1 MAKWRNFP
9 ALLLV
14 ALALSGCGQSDNPGP
29 DVETGR
35 RLFGEHCASCHS
47 LSPDTVIVGPS
58 LSRVASR
65 VEDNPLGLEAAAY
78 LRRSIVTPQADI
90 VEGFP
95 NLMPV
100 DFERKLAPEQLQA
113 LIDFLL
119 TQR

>member
-1 MAKWRNFP
+1 LTPSQIFP
-9 ALLLV
+9 ALLLA
-14 ALALSGCGQSDNPGP
+14 ALALSGCGQSSNPDP

-58 LSRVASR
+58 LSGVASR
-65 VEDNPLGLEAAAY
+65 VEDNPLGLQAAAY
-78 LRRSIVTPQADI
+78 LRSSIVTPQADL
-90 VEGFP
+90 VEGFAD
-95 NLMPV
+95 LMPV
-100 DFERKLAPEQLQA
+100 DFERKLTPEQLQA

>member
-1 MAKWRNFP
+1 
-9 ALLLV
+9 V
-14 ALALSGCGQSDNPGP
+14 Q
-29 DVETGR
+29 TGR
-35 RLFGEHCASCHS
+35 QVFGEHCASCHS

-58 LSRVASR
+58 LSGVASR
-65 VEDNPLGLEAAAY
+65 VADNPLGLDASAY
-78 LRRSIVTPQADI
+78 LRRSIVTPEADT

-100 DFERKLAPEQLQA
+100 DFERKLTPDQLQA

>member
-1 MAKWRNFP
+1 LAKSRNFP

-14 ALALSGCGQSDNPGP
+14 ALALSGCGRSDSLGP
-29 DVETGR
+29 NVEAGR
-35 RLFGEHCASCHS
+35 LLFGEHCASCHS

-58 LSRVASR
+58 LAGVASQ

-78 LRRSIVTPQADI
+78 LRSSIVTPKADI
-90 VEGFP
+90 VEGFSD
-95 NLMPV
+95 LMPV
-100 DFERKLAPEQLQA
+100 DFERKLTPEQLQA